1 MFAATRKVQAP
12 TMRHIKIY
20 NNFFGYQS
28 GDYRPCEIC
37 GAPGTDIHHMDSRGM
52 GGDPKGTKDTIEN
65 LMALCRKCHEEYGD
79 KEQYDGML
87 YKIHMRHVHL
97 KNVADDLYKHLMSL

>member
-1 MFAATRKVQAP
+1 MFAATEKVQTPA
-12 TMRHIKIY
+12 MKHVKIY
-20 NNFFGYQS
+20 NRFFGYQP

-52 GGDPKGTKDTIEN
+52 GGDPKGTKDVLEN
-65 LMALCRKCHEEYGD
+65 LMALCRECHESYGD
-79 KEQYDGML
+79 KGYDELL

-97 KNVADDLYKHLMSL
+97 RNMSGDLYKHVMSL